1 MPNLFSIIFCILIL
15 TERETIQEL
24 TKMLRAKRAK
34 EMAEQKAKQAQELA
48 EKRKNILREIPK
60 LATRSPELFAR
71 LGRKYLGIR
80 TGELARRV
88 INDGYEDAFVRV
100 VVEVSTKYNIDLEDI
115 RNIITANKASYKKDR
130 GLVRLLS
137 KEESVVAGQIS
148 KYANR
153 AKGRVE
159 EHPKK

>member
-24 TKMLRAKRAK
+24 TKMLRAKRA
-34 EMAEQKAKQAQELA
+34 QELA
-48 EKRKNILREIPK
+48 EERENILREIPK
-60 LATRSPELFAR
+60 LSTRAPEVFAR
-71 LGRKYLGIR
+71 LDRKYLGIR
-80 TGELARRV
+80 TSELARRI
-88 INDGYEDAFVRV
+88 INDGYEDAFAQV

-130 GLVRLLS
+130 GLVRQ
-137 KEESVVAGQIS
+137 ESIVAGQIS